1 MPCSL
6 LALQSLDRYRSTC
19 SVARITWF
27 PKFANPPISWRTRM
41 TSRNNGNGRIR
52 LINTDFD
59 IIFELFYGINHRR
72 PRSVTVNTALT
83 KLRARG
89 VPLDIHFP
97 RQFGKVCGRHASFK
111 SEVTVCVRQEAPLKV
126 KKWKNI
132 EKAFH
137 GTSSSIWTSLMG
149 KFPEISLDDYEC
161 VMAQVERQY
170 NIRRYNCTGP
180 TAQQKCPQFML
191 HLKIG
196 SG

>member
-111 SEVTVCVRQEAPLKV
+111 SEVTVCVRQEAPLK
-126 KKWKNI
+126 
-132 EKAFH
+132 
-137 GTSSSIWTSLMG
+137 G

>member
-1 MPCSL
+1 
-6 LALQSLDRYRSTC
+6 
-19 SVARITWF
+19 I
-27 PKFANPPISWRTRM
+27 
-41 TSRNNGNGRIR
+41 
-52 LINTDFD
+52 
-59 IIFELFYGINHRR
+59 GINHRR

-137 GTSSSIWTSLMG
+137 GTSSSIWTSLMVYQ
-149 KFPEISLDDYEC
+149 KHSL
-161 VMAQVERQY
+161 VFSY
-170 NIRRYNCTGP
+170 NFVVSCITNL
-180 TAQQKCPQFML
+180 A
-191 HLKIG
+191 
-196 SG
+196 